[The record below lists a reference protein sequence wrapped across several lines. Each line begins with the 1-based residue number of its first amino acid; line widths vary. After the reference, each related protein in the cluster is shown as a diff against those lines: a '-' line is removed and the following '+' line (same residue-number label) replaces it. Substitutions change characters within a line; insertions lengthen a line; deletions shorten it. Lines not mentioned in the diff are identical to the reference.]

1 MTLPLGRAVA
11 GLPLPRLGASDAGAG
26 DACAAGMQATE
37 LPGDAEAQGPAEL
50 LGAAEPP
57 EAAGDAELGA
67 AEPLGKL
74 GAGLLSVG
82 ELLGTAE
89 LPGAVDAQAAIGLA
103 DGATEADGVIV
114 GDGFGRSPTGS
125 GPTKTRAARMPPATR
140 TPTRRPAMMV
150 IPVFIAAEGTSTDGR
165 GRSDHERC

>member
-11 GLPLPRLGASDAGAG
+11 GLALPRLGVDDAG
-26 DACAAGMQATE
+26 AAGMQATE
-37 LPGDAEAQGPAEL
+37 LPGDAEALGP
-50 LGAAEPP
+50 
-57 EAAGDAELGA
+57 AELGA
-67 AEPLGKL
+67 ADPLGKL

-103 DGATEADGVIV
+103 DGATEAVGMIV

-165 GRSDHERC
+165 GRRDHERC